1 MVVNDYFF
9 SLVEGG
15 FLSDLTIP
23 AFVCNWCWSEL
34 VSNVL
39 LNWWLPTEAVY
50 TRAPRWHRPLAREW
64 CGKAAVKVSPA
75 S

>member
-1 MVVNDYFF
+1 MGVNDYFF

-50 TRAPRWHRPLAREW
+50 TRAPR
-64 CGKAAVKVSPA
+64 
-75 S
+75 